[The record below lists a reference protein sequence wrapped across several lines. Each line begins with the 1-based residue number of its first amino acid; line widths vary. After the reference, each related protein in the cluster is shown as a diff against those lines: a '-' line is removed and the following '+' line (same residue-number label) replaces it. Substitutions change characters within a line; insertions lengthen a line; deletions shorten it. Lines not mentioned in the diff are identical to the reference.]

1 MNEEQLLAWLR
12 RSVDPTGRW
21 IGDDAAFLPA
31 GDGWALSVDHQ
42 IAGTHYPVDLDPAAV
57 GRRLVAVNLS
67 DLAATGARPAYALLA
82 LAAPA
87 GYEAPRLLAAVSAE
101 LRKVGARLVGGDL
114 ARTDPCVASLTVV
127 GRRYPRGRWLR
138 RDAARPGDILWLGGT
153 VGESVAGRLWIER
166 GARPGKTAAGR
177 RPRLVW
183 PRALERELRSRRLLA
198 PARRAILRHLAPT
211 PQLGLGR
218 WLALR
223 PRAAAIDVSDG
234 LALDLHRLCRASRLG
249 AEIDAGRLPL
259 ASSFERL
266 ASALERSPLELALGG
281 GEDYVLLFA
290 LPEGQLPP
298 PRWQSTAIGRCVRQ
312 ETVVLLRDGERA
324 PLAATGWDHF
334 AEAKR

>member
-1 MNEEQLLAWLR
+1 LNEAQLLAWLR

-42 IAGTHYPVDLDPAAV
+42 IAGTHYPVDLDPATV

-87 GYEAPRLLAAVSAE
+87 GYDAQRLLAAVDAQ
-101 LRKVGARLVGGDL
+101 LREVGARLVGGDL
-114 ARTDPCVASLTVV
+114 ARAQPCVASLTVV

-138 RDAARPGDILWLGGT
+138 RDAAQPGDVLWLGGT

-166 GARPGKTAAGR
+166 GALPRKSATGR
-177 RPRLVW
+177 QPRFEW
-183 PRALERELRSRRLLA
+183 PPALELELRSRRLLA

-211 PQLGLGR
+211 PQLGLSR

-223 PRAAAIDVSDG
+223 PRAAAIDISDG

-249 AEIDAGRLPL
+249 AEIDAARLPL
-259 ASSFERL
+259 PRSFDRL
-266 ASALERSPLELALGG
+266 ASALRQSPLELALGG

-298 PRWQSTAIGRCVRQ
+298 PRWRSTAIGRCVRQ
-312 ETVVLLRDGERA
+312 ESVVLIRDGERI
-324 PLAATGWDHF
+324 PLTASGWDHF
-334 AEAKR
+334 VEA